1 MSRSA
6 QTGEPFDETWD
17 VLVVGFGFAG
27 AASAIAAHDA
37 GARVLLIEKMPDP
50 GGISICAGGG
60 VRTITDL
67 PRGREYLRH
76 SAGPDVPD
84 SVLDAIASGMANLEG
99 YFRDLAKV
107 NGAEINLRNRGGN
120 YPFPGHDALGIV
132 EVTSI
137 PGFDARQEYP
147 HARGR
152 LLGPN
157 VFKLLHDNV
166 RTRGIEVRLETA
178 AERLI
183 TGPDG
188 DVLGAVVRKGTTT
201 RRIAASRG
209 VILASGGFEADPVL
223 QRKYWQIRPVLPVAT
238 RGNTGDG
245 IRMAQA
251 AGADLW
257 HMWNFHGSY
266 GFRHPDPDYPYALRV
281 KRLPDWTP
289 EVTEPEVQMS
299 WIVLDGTGRRFMN
312 EYQPYV
318 QDTGHRPLDEF
329 APETQSF
336 PKIPAYL
343 VFDEAGRALY
353 PIGQAVVNDRTVEPY
368 SWSPDNLKE
377 VENGILRRADSL
389 DELAALIGADPA
401 VLADSIARWNA
412 SVAAG
417 RDDAFGRPPR
427 SLFPVVE
434 PPFYVGTLWPVVN
447 NTQGGPVHDEKQR
460 IINAYG
466 EPIPRL
472 YEAGEIGSIWGFLYL
487 GAGNLAECFVTGE
500 IAGREA
506 AGETAWRD
514 AGLLEARSIA
524 RAIGL

>member
-1 MSRSA
+1 MPQHKPLPESF
-6 QTGEPFDETWD
+6 EETCD
-17 VLVVGFGFAG
+17 VLVIGFGFAG

-37 GARVLLIEKMPDP
+37 GAHVMLIDKMPDP

-60 VRTITDL
+60 VRTVTDI

-84 SVLDAIASGMANLEG
+84 AVLDAMASGMADLER
-99 YFRDLAKV
+99 YFRKLAEV
-107 NGAEINLRNRGGN
+107 NGAQIVVRDRGGN

-132 EVTSI
+132 EVASI
-137 PGFDARQEYP
+137 PDFDARAEYP

-166 RTRGIEVRLETA
+166 RARAIDVRLETSA
-178 AERLI
+178 QRLI
-183 TGPDG
+183 TAPE
-188 DVLGAVVRKGTTT
+188 GAVIGVIVRERDVE
-201 RRIAASRG
+201 RRIATRRG
-209 VILASGGFEADPVL
+209 VVLASGGFEAAPQI

-289 EVTEPEVQMS
+289 QVKEPDVLMS

-329 APETQSF
+329 DPVTQHF

-343 VFDEAGRALY
+343 VLDEEGRKLY
-353 PIGQAVVNDRTVEPY
+353 PLGQAVVNDRSVVPY
-368 SWSPDNLKE
+368 EWSNDNLKE
-377 VENGILRRADSL
+377 VENGILKQADSVE
-389 DELAALIGADPA
+389 ELADLIGADSQTLQQQLDLWNQSVEA
-401 VLADSIARWNA
+401 GHDS
-412 SVAAG
+412 
-417 RDDAFGRPPR
+417 AFGRPGG
-427 SLFPVVE
+427 SLFKVQTA
-434 PPFYVGTLWPVVN
+434 PFYVGTLWPVVN

-460 IINAYG
+460 VINAHG
-466 EPIPRL
+466 DPIPRL

-487 GAGNLAECFVTGE
+487 GGGNLGECFVTGQ
-500 IAGREA
+500 IAGAQA
-506 AGETAWRD
+506 AAQAPWVETAGNSASAD
-514 AGLLEARSIA
+514 AGR
-524 RAIGL
+524 

>member
-1 MSRSA
+1 MPQQSISN
-6 QTGEPFDETWD
+6 EPFDETWD
-17 VLVVGFGFAG
+17 VLVAGFGFAG

-60 VRTITDL
+60 IRTITDL
-67 PRGREYLRH
+67 ERGREYLRH

-84 SVLDAIASGMANLEG
+84 AVLDVIAMGMTELEA

-107 NGAEINLRNRGGN
+107 NNAEIKLRDRGGN

-132 EVTSI
+132 EVASI
-137 PGFDARQEYP
+137 PGFDARKEYP

-166 RTRGIEVRLETA
+166 RARGIEVRLNTG

-183 TGPDG
+183 TGSSGEVTGAIIKQG
-188 DVLGAVVRKGTTT
+188 DVT
-201 RRIAASRG
+201 RQIAAKRG
-209 VILASGGFEADPVL
+209 VILATGGFEADQKF

-251 AGADLW
+251 LGADLW

-289 EVTEPEVQMS
+289 QVREPDVRMS
-299 WIVLDGTGRRFMN
+299 WIVLDRTGRRFMN
-312 EYQPYV
+312 EYHPYV

-329 APETQSF
+329 NPATQTF

-343 VFDEAGRALY
+343 VFDEEGRKLY
-353 PIGQAVVNDRTVEPY
+353 PLGQAVVNDSSVEPY
-368 SWSPDNLKE
+368 DWSSDNLRE
-377 VENGILRRADSL
+377 VENGILRKADTIE
-389 DELAALIGADPA
+389 ELAALIGADVETLKQSLDQWNDAVETGEDRSFARPA
-401 VLADSIARWNA
+401 
-412 SVAAG
+412 G
-417 RDDAFGRPPR
+417 
-427 SLFPVVE
+427 SLFAVKQA
-434 PPFYVGTLWPVVN
+434 PFYVGTLWPVVN

-460 IINAYG
+460 VVNAHG
-466 EPIPRL
+466 EAIPRL

-487 GAGNLAECFVTGE
+487 GAGNLAECFVTGQ

-506 AGETAWRD
+506 AN
-514 AGLLEARSIA
+514 LEPWAD
-524 RAIGL
+524 